1 MGLYCVQRI
10 SYYKT
15 CLFFFSLNNCFHCI
29 VVVFFFA
36 SNIHNVIDFLLLWKQ
51 QRLKLTVPSALQ
63 EHLRLLFI
71 LQRQN

>member
-10 SYYKT
+10 SYYKMG
-15 CLFFFSLNNCFHCI
+15 LFFSLNNCFHCI
-29 VVVFFFA
+29 VVFFFA

-51 QRLKLTVPSALQ
+51 QCLKLTVPSALH
-63 EHLRLLFI
+63 EHLCLLLI